1 MTINDLTFNP
11 DNWNIDLERHVGF
24 TAEHIFENGYRLQV
38 FAEPVDTE
46 TPLNAWTDANTY
58 SIIVYTPEHSDEI
71 ESIYST
77 SNENHVSGVNTTLS
91 NIEALTPPAPS
102 VESSTTTTS
111 TTAAPQQWD

>member
-11 DNWNIDLERHVGF
+11 DNWNVDLERHVGF

-38 FAEPVDTE
+38 FAEPVDAE
-46 TPLNAWTDANTY
+46 TPLDAWNDATTY
-58 SIIVYTPEHSDEI
+58 SIIVYRPEHSDEN

-77 SNENHVSGVNTTLS
+77 SNENQVSGVNTTLG
-91 NIEALTPPAPS
+91 NIEALTPPAPPA
-102 VESSTTTTS
+102 EPSTTTTS